1 LNVERFS
8 IQQSSIDKK
17 TNNLQAVQLKQGRLR
32 QEVMEYPMTLEWF
45 PLRKRVD
52 ANADPPCSVAIFGQP
67 AKISG

>member
-1 LNVERFS
+1 M
-8 IQQSSIDKK
+8 KK
-17 TNNLQAVQLKQGRLR
+17 NNLQAVQLKQGRLR
-32 QEVMEYPMTLEWF
+32 QEVMEYPMMLEWF

>member
-1 LNVERFS
+1 M
-8 IQQSSIDKK
+8 
-17 TNNLQAVQLKQGRLR
+17 QAVQLKQGRLR